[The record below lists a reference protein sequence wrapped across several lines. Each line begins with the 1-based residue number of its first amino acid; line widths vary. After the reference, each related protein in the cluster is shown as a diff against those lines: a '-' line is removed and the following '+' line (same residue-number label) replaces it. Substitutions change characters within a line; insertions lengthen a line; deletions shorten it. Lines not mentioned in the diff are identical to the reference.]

1 VRVTELRSD
10 ETALR
15 VAKAITLFAGLA
27 ACLWQPAFYLFVG
40 TFAVGVVAWLIQR
53 RFIYRPTKRR
63 YRPPSS
69 LDLKGV
75 SEIWLNSPDGEQLL
89 TWQSKPRHGMPT
101 ILYLHGNNYNLS
113 NRLQRVSGFLDDGYG
128 LMILSFR
135 GYGLSTGRP
144 SETSNVNDALLAY
157 DALHKNGVAS
167 GDIIVYGESLGSG
180 VAVQLAA
187 NRPIGA
193 LVLEAPY
200 TSLHDLVRHR
210 LRVIPAY
217 TFLMDEYNSVEHI
230 KKVTAPLLIV
240 HSLAD
245 DIIPIAF
252 GRWLFEAATGPKEFL
267 RIRGAKHSGL
277 FRAGGWPKIRAFIEK
292 HLESA
297 GNFGPQARETTALKL
312 DASATDIVTDAGQK
326 IVG

>member
-1 VRVTELRSD
+1 MWVTELRSD
-10 ETALR
+10 KTALR
-15 VAKAITLFAGLA
+15 VTKAITLFAGLA

-40 TFAVGVVAWLIQR
+40 TYAVGVIAWLMQR
-53 RFIYRPTKRR
+53 RFIYRQTKRR
-63 YRPPSS
+63 YRLPFS

-89 TWQSKPRHGMPT
+89 TWQCRPRHGMPT
-101 ILYLHGNNYNLS
+101 ILYLHGNNCNLS
-113 NRLQRVSGFLDDGYG
+113 NRLERVSGFLDDGYG
-128 LMILSFR
+128 LMMLSFR

-144 SETSNVNDALLAY
+144 SETNNVNDALMAY
-157 DALHKNGVAS
+157 DALLNNGVA
-167 GDIIVYGESLGSG
+167 GGNIIVYGESLGSG

-187 NRPIGA
+187 NRPIGT

-200 TSLHDLVRHR
+200 TSLRDLVRHR

-245 DIIPIAF
+245 DIVPIAF

-267 RIRGAKHSGL
+267 RIRGAGHSGL
-277 FRAGGWPKIRAFIEK
+277 FRAGAWLKIRAFIEN

-297 GNFGPQARETTALKL
+297 EKFGPQTHETMALKP
-312 DASATDIVTDAGQK
+312 DVSATDIVTGAGQK
-326 IVG
+326 IAG